1 MNTFF
6 AKFGLSQ
13 NKSSIRYIK
22 IAKLGQGTHF
32 RGQNRHWS
40 ILTGA
45 LVAGSYIMVIL
56 AQILHV
62 VCRFIGNWARGI
74 NSWGQNKY

>member
-1 MNTFF
+1 MILALKLHEIHQT
-6 AKFGLSQ
+6 
-13 NKSSIRYIK
+13 IT
-22 IAKLGQGTHF
+22 KLGIYF

-62 VCRFIGNWARGI
+62 VCQFIGNWARGI
-74 NSWGQNKY
+74 HSWGQNKY